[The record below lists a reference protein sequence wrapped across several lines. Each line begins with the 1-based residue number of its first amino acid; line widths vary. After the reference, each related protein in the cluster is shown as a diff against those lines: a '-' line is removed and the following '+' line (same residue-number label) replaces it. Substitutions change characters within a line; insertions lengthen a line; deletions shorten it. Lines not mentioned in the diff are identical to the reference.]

1 MFQKG
6 DRWLWLYIVLKKFNY
21 INIEDCCD
29 SAWPG
34 QQLHMGNSHTQNT
47 PLTEKKEYTV
57 VACCLGI
64 NFMDW
69 TAAESFE
76 GSHLS
81 SRPWGTKSH
90 SLSLFLTFNT
100 RSHFEKLR
108 DLNAKYRP
116 TVGKFSVVVLCLSTC
131 TYPWIYC
138 MYMAVFYS
146 AHYPYHK

>member
-1 MFQKG
+1 M
-6 DRWLWLYIVLKKFNY
+6 R
-21 INIEDCCD
+21 
-29 SAWPG
+29 
-34 QQLHMGNSHTQNT
+34 
-47 PLTEKKEYTV
+47 TV
-57 VACCLGI
+57 VLVLDLASSSIWATHIHTKHAFNWGKRVHCCCLLSRDQFYGLES
-64 NFMDW
+64 W

-81 SRPWGTKSH
+81 RPWGTKSH
-90 SLSLFLTFNT
+90 SLRLFLTFNT